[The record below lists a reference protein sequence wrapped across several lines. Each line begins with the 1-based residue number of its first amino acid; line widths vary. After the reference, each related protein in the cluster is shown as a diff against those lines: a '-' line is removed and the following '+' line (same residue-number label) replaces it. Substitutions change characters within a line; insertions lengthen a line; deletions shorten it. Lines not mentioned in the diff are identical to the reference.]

1 MLGLIK
7 NQCLKRIFSDKTS
20 ARLLL
25 LLRNV
30 IFHNSVL
37 TTSLREKTRIGKTA
51 KITAFKYEQNGKIHT
66 LVHSMI
72 RAFGALRCN

>member
-1 MLGLIK
+1 MYSQLKKSFHFHSYFHSMLGLIK
-7 NQCLKRIFSDKTS
+7 KQCLKRIFSDKTT

-25 LLRNV
+25 LLRNI

-51 KITAFKYEQNGKIHT
+51 KITIF
-66 LVHSMI
+66 
-72 RAFGALRCN
+72 